1 MTNEVYEEPEEMTLA
16 EVAEWEQLTGVPI
29 DDLMA
34 RGKPRGRA
42 LTATVYII
50 CKRKDPKYTMA
61 EAGKLTMTQAQAMIR
76 GTTNPKG
83 E

>member
-1 MTNEVYEEPEEMTLA
+1 MSEQNNEPEEMTLG

-34 RGKPRGRA
+34 NGKPRGRA

-50 CKRKDPKYTMA
+50 KKRTQPDFTMA
-61 EAGKLTMTQAQAMIR
+61 DAANFTMTEAHGLIR

>member
-1 MTNEVYEEPEEMTLA
+1 MSEQNTEPEEMTLA
-16 EVAEWEQLTGVPI
+16 EVSEWEQLTGTPI

-34 RGKPRGRA
+34 EAKPRGRA

-50 CKRKDPKYTMA
+50 KKRTDPNFSMVDA
-61 EAGKLTMTQAQAMIR
+61 AQLTMTEALKLVR